1 LAGAGTHDATL
12 VLLSIAIAVFAS
24 YSALDLA
31 GRMRAADGWARTAWL
46 CTAALA
52 MGGGIWAMHFVA
64 MLAFSMP
71 GMEVHYSL
79 GLTLL
84 SVVVAIG
91 STGVAFALVS
101 GGDVVW
107 RQLLP
112 AGLLMGLGVVGM
124 HYIGMAAMQM
134 PATIR
139 YDRLWLSIS
148 IFIAIG
154 AATVALWL
162 AGRNANRL
170 LRAGAASAM
179 GAAIA
184 GMHFAGMRAA
194 QFTTLGTAMAPD
206 RASLGQTALALAL
219 AVAGAAFVILL
230 LSLVAANVDRRLAAA
245 ALREADALR
254 ESEERFRALYLRTP
268 LPLFSLDRDGRLE
281 QVSNN
286 WLDLFGYA
294 RDEVIGRPLPDF
306 LASDSALEF
315 TARDWPMLVAR
326 DVLEECSY
334 RAVTKNGDVR
344 DVIVSARVERD
355 AHGGFRHVLG
365 GLTDVT
371 ARHEA
376 EKALQQAQKSELLG
390 HLTGGVAHDFNNL
403 LAVIIGNLDLLR
415 TRPLDAKAARFL
427 DGAAQGAQRG
437 AALTQRLLAFARKQ
451 DLRPRAVD
459 VGELVAGMDD
469 LLRRSLGP
477 SMNITTD
484 FPDIMPPAHVDAHQ
498 LELALLNLAVNARD
512 AMPDGGDLRIEGAT
526 EHLAPDNRADL
537 PAGSYVRLTMID
549 HGHGMD
555 AATLARATD
564 PFFTTKPAGKGTGLG
579 LSMVHGLAAQSGGRL
594 LIRSQPG
601 AGTSIDLLLPA
612 TVRSRAE
619 DVIGTTAISDRSPAQ
634 PRRVLLVEDDPLVRQ
649 NTAAMLGEIGHHVTV
664 ACSGEE
670 ALEQLARDQLI
681 DMVVTDQLMPGML
694 GTQLI
699 RRIHHGAP
707 TMPVLIVSGY
717 AEFTAAEAGIYPVLN
732 KPFTRAE
739 LTQAINQIMERSPVG
754 IAASA

>member
-1 LAGAGTHDATL
+1 MAGAGTHDATL

-31 GRMRAADGWARTAWL
+31 GRMRAAHGWARAAWL

-101 GGDVVW
+101 GRDVVW

-134 PATIR
+134 PATIS
-139 YDRLWLSIS
+139 YDRWWLSIS

-194 QFTTLGTAMAPD
+194 RFTALDSAMAPD
-206 RASLGQTALALAL
+206 RASLGQTALAL

-286 WLDLFGYA
+286 WLDLFGFT
-294 RDEVIGRPLPDF
+294 RDEVIGRPLRDF
-306 LASDSALEF
+306 LAPDSALEF
-315 TARDWPMLVAR
+315 TTRDWPLLVAR
-326 DVLEECSY
+326 DVLEECDY
-334 RAVTKNGDVR
+334 RAMTKNGDVR

-355 AHGGFRHVLG
+355 SRGGFRHVLG

-415 TRPLDAKAARFL
+415 TRPLDAKAERFL
-427 DGAAQGAQRG
+427 NGATQGAQRG

-459 VGELVAGMDD
+459 VAELVAGMDD

-477 SMNITTD
+477 SMNISTD

-526 EHLAPDNRADL
+526 EHLAPENRADL

-549 HGHGMD
+549 RGHGMD

-612 TVRSRAE
+612 TVRSRAAGTSGPKS
-619 DVIGTTAISDRSPAQ
+619 IGDRLPAQ

-649 NTAAMLGEIGHHVTV
+649 NIAAMLDEIGHHVTI

-717 AEFTAAEAGIYPVLN
+717 AEFTAAEAAIYPVLG

-739 LTQAINQIMERSPVG
+739 LAQAVDQVMERSPLG

>member
-1 LAGAGTHDATL
+1 MAGAGTHDATL
-12 VLLSIAIAVFAS
+12 VLLSIAIAIFAS

-31 GRMRAADGWARTAWL
+31 GRMRASHGWARSVWL

-64 MLAFSMP
+64 MLAFNMP

-91 STGVAFALVS
+91 STGVAFALAS
-101 GGDVVW
+101 GGEVMW

-112 AGLLMGLGVVGM
+112 AGLLMGLGVVSM

-139 YDRLWLSIS
+139 YDRLWLSAS

-170 LRAGAASAM
+170 LRASAALAM
-179 GAAIA
+179 GSAIA

-194 QFTTLGTAMAPD
+194 QFTPVGASMAPD
-206 RASLGQTALALAL
+206 HASLGQTALALA
-219 AVAGAAFVILL
+219 VAAAAFVILL

-245 ALREADALR
+245 ALREAEALR

-268 LPLFSLDRDGRLE
+268 LPLFSLDHDARIE

-286 WLDLFGYA
+286 WLDLFGLA
-294 RDEVIGRPLPDF
+294 RDAVIGHRLAEF
-306 LASDSALEF
+306 LAADDAHAF
-315 TARDWPMLVAR
+315 AARDWPILMVK

-334 RAVTKNGDVR
+334 RAVTHNGSVR

-355 AHGGFRHVLG
+355 GRGNFLHVLG

-371 ARHEA
+371 ARREA
-376 EKALQQAQKSELLG
+376 EEALRQAQKSELLG

-415 TRPLDAKAARFL
+415 NRTLDDKGARFL
-427 DGAAQGAQRG
+427 DGAMQGAQRG

-459 VGELVAGMDD
+459 VLILVQGMDD

-477 SMNITTD
+477 AMTITTE
-484 FPDIMPPAHVDAHQ
+484 FPVMMPPAHVDAHQ

-512 AMPDGGDLRIEGAT
+512 AMPDGGELRIEGAT
-526 EHLAPDNRADL
+526 EHLAPGNRANL
-537 PAGSYVRLTMID
+537 PAGSYVRVSMTD
-549 HGHGMD
+549 RGHGMD
-555 AATLARATD
+555 AATLERATD

-579 LSMVHGLAAQSGGRL
+579 LSMVHGLAAQSGGGL
-594 LIRSQPG
+594 LIRSEPG
-601 AGTSIDLLLPA
+601 AGTTVDLLLPA
-612 TVRSRAE
+612 TVRGRSEIHVTVSATGDQRA
-619 DVIGTTAISDRSPAQ
+619 TQSH
-634 PRRVLLVEDDPLVRQ
+634 RVLLVEDDALVRE
-649 NTAAMLGEIGHHVTV
+649 NTAAMLGHLGHHVTV

-670 ALEQLARDQLI
+670 ALEQLARDHVI
-681 DMVVTDQLMPGML
+681 DLVVTDQLMPGML
-694 GTQLI
+694 GTQLV
-699 RRIHHGAP
+699 RRIHQGAP
-707 TMPVLIVSGY
+707 SMPVLIVSGY
-717 AEFTAAEAGIYPVLN
+717 AEFTATEAGIYPVLG
-732 KPFTRAE
+732 KPFTRTQLAE
-739 LTQAINQIMERSPVG
+739 AVASVMERQRAT